1 MTKKEKALYLLK
13 RYGYLLVLGVCL
25 AIIIVAVVAS
35 NSSNKQSAPVISEN
49 VNTDKTNNNNNS
61 NINNDNKV
69 NVDTSMYMPVLNA
82 TVSKSFSNTS
92 LQYNETLKQFEAH
105 MGVDFLASSGS
116 KVYAV
121 LDGKVSE
128 VGNNYLQGNYIV
140 ISHEN
145 GLKSVYS
152 SLGDEISVA
161 KGDTVKK
168 GDIIG
173 VVGSSSYSELEEGN
187 HLHFELLDN
196 DKKIDPNNYLN
207 IENK

>member
-1 MTKKEKALYLLK
+1 MTKKEKLLYLLK
-13 RYGYLLVLGVCL
+13 RYGYLLALGVC
-25 AIIIVAVVAS
+25 AIIVIIAVVAS
-35 NSSNKQSAPVISEN
+35 SGSKKTSTPVSGGNINEN
-49 VNTDKTNNNNNS
+49 INQ
-61 NINNDNKV
+61 NINNNI
-69 NVDTSMYMPVLNA
+69 NQENNTTMYMPVLNA

-105 MGVDFLASSGS
+105 MGIDFITSAGS

-121 LDGKVSE
+121 LDGTVSE
-128 VGNNYLQGNYIV
+128 VGNNYLQGNYVV
-140 ISHEN
+140 ITHDN

-152 SLGDEISVA
+152 SLGEDVPVS
-161 KGDTVKK
+161 KGDAVKK

-173 VVGSSSYSELEEGN
+173 VVGSSAYSELEEGS

-207 IENK
+207 IDNK